1 MTDNL
6 MLLPCRKFR
15 NMRLVRI
22 PEDFEQHEAYR
33 YATGLI
39 AQAEDDNPDC
49 SWEDIAELLEIHGF
63 EAVDFVLG
71 PEIDLCARG

>member
-6 MLLPCRKFR
+6 MLLPSREFQ

-22 PEDFEQHEAYR
+22 PEDFEEHEAFR

-39 AQAEDDNPDC
+39 AQAEENNPDC
-49 SWEDIAELLEIHGF
+49 SWEDIAELLESHGF
-63 EAVDFVLG
+63 LSVDFVLG
-71 PEIDLCARG
+71 PEIGLCSKS

>member
-1 MTDNL
+1 MNDNL
-6 MLLPCRKFR
+6 MLLPCREFR
-15 NMRLVRI
+15 NMRLIRI
-22 PEDFEQHEAYR
+22 PEDFEQHEAFR

-39 AQAEDDNPDC
+39 AQAEQDNPEC
-49 SWEDIAELLEIHGF
+49 SWEDITELLESHGF

>member
-1 MTDNL
+1 MSDNL
-6 MLLPCRKFR
+6 MLLPSREFR

-22 PEDFEQHEAYR
+22 PEDFEQHEAFR

-39 AQAEDDNPDC
+39 AQAEEANPDC
-49 SWEDIAELLEIHGF
+49 SWEEIAELLETHGF

-71 PEIDLCARG
+71 PEISVCVRG